1 MDNQAV
7 AAKFDELADLLAIQ
21 GESSFRVNAY
31 RRAAETI
38 RGLGRDLKEIAQAGE
53 LQEIPGVGQ
62 AIAEKIEQ
70 LLSSGKM
77 QALER
82 ARKEVPPSLL
92 ELLQVAGVGPKRAAL
107 FWKELRITDLRGLE
121 KAARAGKLRAVRGL
135 GPAVEKNILAG
146 IEALARR
153 TDRLPI
159 GTAWPLAQELL
170 ERLRQQRAVRA
181 AEPAGSLRRR
191 KETVGDLD
199 LLAASSDPKEVLAL
213 FTQDPLVTHVIARG
227 QTKASVELKGGIR
240 AQLWVH
246 PPERF
251 GTALQYATGSK
262 EHNVRLRERALSLGL
277 SLSEHALTRKNGKEM
292 LCASEAEVYERL
304 KLPWIAPELREDRG
318 EMEAALA
325 GKLPSL
331 LELSQMTADLHT
343 HSTWSDGHASI
354 LEMAQSARDL
364 GLKVLA
370 ITDHSQSLGVA
381 NGLSPTRLREQR
393 KEIQS
398 VQRKLGDSILLLQG
412 SEVEVR
418 ADGALDYPD
427 EVLAELDLVIAAVHT
442 SLRQER
448 EHITA
453 RMLRAIRNP
462 YVHLVAHPSGRLIP
476 DREPADLD
484 MEAILK
490 EAAERKVTMEIDA
503 NPARLDLNDA
513 HARRAAELG
522 CLLAINTDAHS
533 PQEFA
538 LREYGVG
545 VARRAWLTRKEVV
558 TAWKPMKIRNWLKRR
573 QPKGR

>member
-1 MDNQAV
+1 MDNQTV

-38 RGLGRDLKEIAQAGE
+38 RGLGRDLEEIAQAGE

-77 QALER
+77 DALER

-107 FWKELRITDLRGLE
+107 FWKELRITNLRGLE
-121 KAARAGKLRAVRGL
+121 KAARAGKLRTVRGL
-135 GPAVEKNILAG
+135 GPGVEKNVLAG

-170 ERLRQQRAVRA
+170 ERLRQQPAVRT

-199 LLAASSDPKEVLAL
+199 LLVASSDPKEVLAL
-213 FTQDPLVTHVIARG
+213 FTQDPLVTHVIALG

-277 SLSEHALTRKNGKEM
+277 SLSEHALTRKNGKEI

-331 LELSQMTADLHT
+331 LELSQMTSDLHT
-343 HSTWSDGHASI
+343 HSTWSDGRASI
-354 LEMAQSARDL
+354 LEMAQAARDL

-381 NGLSPTRLREQR
+381 NGLSPARLREQR
-393 KEIQS
+393 KEIQD
-398 VQRKLGDSILLLQG
+398 VQRKLGHSILLLQG

-442 SLRQER
+442 SLRQGR

-558 TAWKPMKIRNWLKRR
+558 TAWEPGKIQDWLKRR